1 MKILVTGKNGYL
13 GKSILN
19 KLKGYDLV
27 GVGREDFDLSNRE
40 ETKKYFKGKYF
51 DMVLHT
57 ANVGGSRLIKDT
69 SEVLFKNVSMFN
81 NLANVKH
88 KYTNLISFGSGA
100 EKNYPTDPYGLS
112 KSIIYSYIK
121 DYDNFHNIRIYS
133 VFDENEWD
141 TRFIKSN
148 IKRYIRKEPLL
159 INQDKLMDFIYMDD
173 LITLIDYVI
182 QNPYSKLIEA
192 SYLKPYILVDIAN
205 LINELYD
212 YKCEII
218 VSNPKLGK
226 MYTGSINNL
235 NLPFIGLEKAIK
247 IIYKKIKHGKSI

>member
-1 MKILVTGKNGYL
+1 
-13 GKSILN
+13 
-19 KLKGYDLV
+19 
-27 GVGREDFDLSNRE
+27 
-40 ETKKYFKGKYF
+40 
-51 DMVLHT
+51 
-57 ANVGGSRLIKDT
+57 
-69 SEVLFKNVSMFN
+69 MFN
-81 NLANVKH
+81 NLASVKH

-182 QNPYSKLIEA
+182 QNPYSKLTEA
-192 SYLKPYILVDIAN
+192 SYLQPYSLVDIAN
-205 LINELYD
+205 LINELSD
-212 YKCEII
+212 YKCKVI
-218 VSNPKLGK
+218 VTKPKLGK
-226 MYTGSINNL
+226 MYTGNINNI

-247 IIYKKIKHGKSI
+247 LIYKKIKYGKSI